1 MSSTETGHGNGA
13 RSNGAPRDDGKVR
26 VAIVG
31 VGNCANSF
39 IQGVHYYRDADPV
52 ERVPGLMHV
61 DLGGYHVRD
70 IEFTAAFD
78 IDSQKVGKDLSEAIW
93 ANQNDTIKFADVSH
107 MGIPVHRGMTHDGLG
122 KYLQEKITK
131 AEGETDDIAG
141 ILQETRTDVLVCY
154 LPVGSEQATKWY
166 VEQALEAGVGFV
178 NCLPVFIAREDYWNK
193 RFLKAGVPI
202 IGDDIKS
209 QVGATIVHR
218 QLARLFEERGVR
230 LERTSQ
236 LNVGGNMDFY
246 NMLERER
253 LASKKESKTNAVTS
267 IMGHELPEGD
277 VYIGPSDYVAWLTD
291 RKWAHI
297 RLEGRS
303 FGDVPLTI
311 EMKLEVWDSPNSAGI
326 VIDAV
331 RIIKLALNNGLA
343 GQLDGPSSY
352 LMKSPHNQ
360 RPDNE
365 ARELTEEFIAKY
377 ARKTTG
383 ARADELAAEHEP
395 EPAGGETKIEA

>member
-1 MSSTETGHGNGA
+1 MSNTDTGSGNGA
-13 RSNGAPRDDGKVR
+13 RVNGAGRDDGKVR

-39 IQGVHYYRDADPV
+39 IQGVHYYREADPNQQ
-52 ERVPGLMHV
+52 VPGLMHV
-61 DLGGYHVRD
+61 ALGGYHVRD

-78 IDSQKVGKDLSEAIW
+78 VDADKVGKDLSEAIW
-93 ANQNDTIKFADVSH
+93 AGQNDTIRFADVPH
-107 MGIPVHRGMTHDGLG
+107 MGIPVYRGMTHDGLG
-122 KYLQEKITK
+122 KYLKEKITK
-131 AEGETDDIAG
+131 AEGETDDIVG
-141 ILQETRTDVLVCY
+141 ILKETKTDVLVCY

-166 VEQALEAGVGFV
+166 VEQALKAGVGFV

-193 RFLKAGVPI
+193 RFTEAGLPI

-267 IMGHELPEGD
+267 IMGHELPEDD
-277 VYIGPSDYVAWLTD
+277 VHVGPSDYVAWLTD

-303 FGDVPLTI
+303 FGDVPLTV

-360 RPDNE
+360 RPDDQ
-365 ARELTEEFIAKY
+365 ARELTEEFIRQY
-377 ARKTTG
+377 ARKPAG
-383 ARADELAAEHEP
+383 ARAKDLAAE
-395 EPAGGETKIEA
+395 GETAAEESVGA

>member
-1 MSSTETGHGNGA
+1 MSTVNGRANGA
-13 RSNGAPRDDGKVR
+13 RRNGARDEKVR

-31 VGNCANSF
+31 VGNCASSF
-39 IQGVHYYRDADPV
+39 VQGVEYYKDADSA
-52 ERVPGLMHV
+52 EQVPGLMHV
-61 DLGGYHVRD
+61 DLGGYHISD

-78 IDSQKVGKDLSEAIW
+78 IDKEKVGKDLSAAIFSG
-93 ANQNDTIKFADVSH
+93 QNNTYKFSDVPNL
-107 MGIPVHRGMTHDGLG
+107 GVKVHRGMTHDGLG
-122 KYLQEKITK
+122 KYLKEKITK
-131 AEGETDDIAG
+131 APGQTADIVG
-141 ILQETRTDVLVCY
+141 ILQDTQTDVLVCY

-166 VEQALEAGVGFV
+166 VEQALAAGVGFV

-193 RFLKAGVPI
+193 RFTEAGLPI

-218 QLARLFEERGVR
+218 QLARLFADRGVR
-230 LERTSQ
+230 MERTSQ

-253 LASKKESKTNAVTS
+253 LESKKISKTNAVTS
-267 IMGHELPEGD
+267 IMDHELPAED
-277 VYIGPSDYVAWLTD
+277 VYIGPSDYVPWLTD

-297 RLEGRS
+297 RVEGRS
-303 FGDVPLTI
+303 FGDVPLNL
-311 EMKLEVWDSPNSAGI
+311 ELKLEVWDSPNSAGI

-331 RIIKLALNNGLA
+331 RIVKLALNNGLA

-360 RPDNE
+360 RPDSL
-365 ARELTEEFIAKY
+365 AREKTEEFIAKY
-377 ARKTTG
+377 ARQRGLPDAKEKKAKKG
-383 ARADELAAEHEP
+383 KKAKAKA
-395 EPAGGETKIEA
+395 K

>member
-1 MSSTETGHGNGA
+1 MTENGQRA
-13 RSNGAPRDDGKVR
+13 DGASANGRRLDDGKVR

-31 VGNCANSF
+31 VGNCANAF
-39 IQGVHYYRDADPV
+39 VQGVTYYKDADPT
-52 ERVPGLMHV
+52 ESVPGLMHV

-70 IEFTAAFD
+70 IEFVAAFD
-78 IDSQKVGKDLSEAIW
+78 IDSEKVGKDLSEAIW
-93 ANQNDTIKFADVSH
+93 SGQNDTIKFADVPH
-107 MGIPVHRGMTHDGLG
+107 LGVEVNRGMTHDGLG
-122 KYLQEKITK
+122 KYLKEKITK
-131 AEGETDDIAG
+131 APGPTADIVG
-141 ILQETRTDVLVCY
+141 ILEETKADVMVCY

-166 VEQALEAGVGFV
+166 VEMAIKAGVGFV
-178 NCLPVFIAREDYWNK
+178 NCLPVFIAREDYWEE
-193 RFLKAGVPI
+193 RFRRNGLPI

-209 QVGATIVHR
+209 QVGATIIHR
-218 QLARLFEERGVR
+218 QLARLFHDRGVR
-230 LERTSQ
+230 MERTSQ

-267 IMGHELPEGD
+267 IMGHELPADD

-303 FGDVPLTI
+303 FGDVPLNV
-311 EMKLEVWDSPNSAGI
+311 ELKLEVWDSPNSAGI

-331 RIIKLALNNGLA
+331 RIVKLALNDGIA

-360 RPDNE
+360 RPDDE
-365 ARELTEEFIAKY
+365 ARELTEAFIAEH
-377 ARKTTG
+377 ARKAPG
-383 ARADELAAEHEP
+383 ERAKELARET
-395 EPAGGETKIEA
+395 AGTG